1 MESLNALLSKHGIR
15 SSLMAELSNHG
26 ITTVPQLGRKWRREK
41 SDLDFLF
48 HLRSINK
55 ARMTKFLDNATQ
67 IYFNSI
73 HGKEDEATSSNQT
86 TPRFD
91 FLRPTVRPMP
101 KETLEVNEKFDS
113 SDRNLSFPANTPITQ
128 QIPALKDNA
137 EGQRSSQPVVSRT
150 LPLTSTHIQVGRV
163 QTPLAVDLSDKG
175 TSPKDINTSFSST
188 PSPCLLEEE
197 NGFSWIKAKQIELD
211 EYNAR
216 DYTKVQRS
224 FQPDLNGK
232 AFTLTPP
239 YIPEDDKSLSLR
251 QREVDATLNSL
262 KGREMTHDVHFHYVP
277 TPEIKRG
284 SITPKYE
291 DMMEVRQND
300 VFPERRNQE
309 SKSTLNSLSHELGKS
324 DAISNDIVRVAC
336 AGDILQKQICEAQER
351 LKRFRVRE
359 QEARVAAEE
368 EERKIKELQQRQTLQ
383 IPARESIPSLQ
394 PTTST
399 ILDPKSITTKGK
411 NSSSLTAILR
421 AFHQAPDTITT
432 CETMGLMTLNDL
444 IQGKESIIE
453 DIMKGL
459 KPIPRK
465 KLEAFIKEAREG
477 RVSYKGDQ
485 DTPSMN
491 IYLKA

>member
-224 FQPDLNGK
+224 FQPDLSGK

-300 VFPERRNQE
+300 VFLERRNQE
-309 SKSTLNSLSHELGKS
+309 SKSTRVMIPNVASRELGRSNAPPTLMQS
-324 DAISNDIVRVAC
+324 DVPQAPIVVESN
-336 AGDILQKQICEAQER
+336 
-351 LKRFRVRE
+351 
-359 QEARVAAEE
+359 ARRADSKATFSPYSLEE
-368 EERKIKELQQRQTLQ
+368 ENRFSCMKVKRIDSMENGAVDSAKGQRSFQPDLNGKALPPTPPYMQL
-383 IPARESIPSLQ
+383 ESP
-394 PTTST
+394 
-399 ILDPKSITTKGK
+399 
-411 NSSSLTAILR
+411 
-421 AFHQAPDTITT
+421 QAPLGAVTLNDKRPILKDNAVFLRQK
-432 CETMGLMTLNDL
+432 EVAPPSNNLKLKEREMTLNAHSHSVIDSRD
-444 IQGKESIIE
+444 K
-453 DIMKGL
+453 
-459 KPIPRK
+459 
-465 KLEAFIKEAREG
+465 ARIHH
-477 RVSYKGDQ
+477 S
-485 DTPSMN
+485 
-491 IYLKA
+491 

>member
-1 MESLNALLSKHGIR
+1 
-15 SSLMAELSNHG
+15 
-26 ITTVPQLGRKWRREK
+26 
-41 SDLDFLF
+41 
-48 HLRSINK
+48 
-55 ARMTKFLDNATQ
+55 
-67 IYFNSI
+67 
-73 HGKEDEATSSNQT
+73 
-86 TPRFD
+86 
-91 FLRPTVRPMP
+91 
-101 KETLEVNEKFDS
+101 
-113 SDRNLSFPANTPITQ
+113 
-128 QIPALKDNA
+128 
-137 EGQRSSQPVVSRT
+137 
-150 LPLTSTHIQVGRV
+150 
-163 QTPLAVDLSDKG
+163 
-175 TSPKDINTSFSST
+175 
-188 PSPCLLEEE
+188 
-197 NGFSWIKAKQIELD
+197 
-211 EYNAR
+211 
-216 DYTKVQRS
+216 
-224 FQPDLNGK
+224 
-232 AFTLTPP
+232 
-239 YIPEDDKSLSLR
+239 
-251 QREVDATLNSL
+251 
-262 KGREMTHDVHFHYVP
+262 
-277 TPEIKRG
+277 
-284 SITPKYE
+284 
-291 DMMEVRQND
+291 MMEVRQND

-336 AGDILQKQICEAQER
+336 AGDILQKQIWEAQER

-399 ILDPKSITTKGK
+399 ISDPKSITTKGK
-411 NSSSLTAILR
+411 NSSTLTAILR